1 MMLDTFET
9 VIYRMDAAYMENEQ
23 NKAQVRRA
31 AAEREQMRNSGKTK
45 TR

>member
-1 MMLDTFET
+1 MVFET
-9 VIYRMDAAYMENEQ
+9 VIYRMDDAYMQTEQ
-23 NKAQVRRA
+23 DKAKVRRA